1 MSHKTNIIVPLT
13 ALLLV
18 TLAPPGAGV
27 SCSWEGPATILQAE
41 SPVWFVT
48 LLDFLHSEKPAA
60 DSQQNPAW
68 EPASRTRSALPHPR
82 IPNIA
87 D

>member
-1 MSHKTNIIVPLT
+1 MSRKRNIIIPLT

-27 SCSWEGPATILQAE
+27 SCDWEGPATMFQTE

-48 LLDFLHSEKPAA
+48 LLDFLHPEKSAGNSLQGPAPDQA
-60 DSQQNPAW
+60 G
-68 EPASRTRSALPHPR
+68 RTRSAPPHAL
-82 IPNIA
+82 IPNLS